1 MKLQFHGAARTV
13 TGSQVLLSVNGSS
26 VLLECGLYQGR
37 REEAYARNKTFAFA
51 PSTVDAVVLT
61 HSHMDHSGNLPN
73 LVSHGFGG
81 PIHATPA
88 TVDLCKLMLR
98 DSAYLQQRDIEWV
111 NRIRARRHEPPLEP
125 LYTIGEA
132 EACMDSFAA
141 GDYDTPIP
149 IAPGITVTLRE
160 GGHILGSASILLEI
174 EENGTL
180 RRVGFT
186 GDIGRPNM
194 PIIQDPN
201 LLRDLDVLI
210 MESTYG
216 NRQHAESDDIME
228 TLAGLVT
235 ETAQAGGKVIIPA
248 FAVGRT
254 QLLVYL
260 FHRLFN
266 DGRIPDLPIF
276 VDSPLALHATEVFRR
291 HAELFDRETRRIF
304 LEDKEDPFVFDRLK
318 YTESVEDSK
327 KLNGL
332 TYPHVIISSSGM
344 AEGGRILH
352 HLRNNI
358 GNHRNLVLFVGYAA
372 KETLARKMMDGERK
386 VKIFGEVHK
395 VRCRVEKLD
404 HFSAHA
410 DRGDL
415 LKYAGMTPPERLK
428 HIFLMHGELEQME
441 PLRHALRSQG
451 YANVHMPERD
461 EVFAL

>member
-1 MKLQFHGAARTV
+1 
-13 TGSQVLLSVNGSS
+13 
-26 VLLECGLYQGR
+26 
-37 REEAYARNKTFAFA
+37 
-51 PSTVDAVVLT
+51 
-61 HSHMDHSGNLPN
+61 
-73 LVSHGFGG
+73 
-81 PIHATPA
+81 
-88 TVDLCKLMLR
+88 MLR
-98 DSAYLQQRDIEWV
+98 DSAYLQQRDMEWV
-111 NRIRARRHEPPLEP
+111 NKIRARRHEPPLEP
-125 LYTIGEA
+125 LYTIPQA
-132 EACMDSFAA
+132 EACMNSFAA
-141 GDYDTPIP
+141 TDYDTPFT

-160 GGHILGSASILLEI
+160 GGHILGSAGILLEV
-174 EENGTL
+174 EEKGAT

-201 LLRDLDVLI
+201 LLRDLDILI

-216 NRQHAESDDIME
+216 NRTHADSDNVMDL
-228 TLAGLVT
+228 LAELVT
-235 ETAQAGGKVIIPA
+235 EAARTGGKVIIPA

-266 DGRIPDLPIF
+266 EGRMPDMPIF
-276 VDSPLALHATEVFRR
+276 VDSPLALHATHVFQK

-304 LEDKEDPFVFDRLK
+304 LHDKEDPFVFERLK
-318 YTESVEDSK
+318 YIETVEDSK

-332 TYPHVIISSSGM
+332 SYPHIIISSSGM

-352 HLRNNI
+352 HLRNTI

-372 KETLARKMMDGERK
+372 RETLARKMMDGERK
-386 VKIFGEVHK
+386 VKIFGEEHT
-395 VRCRVEKLD
+395 VRCRVATLD

-415 LKYAGMTPPERLK
+415 LKYVGMTPPERLND
-428 HIFLMHGELEQME
+428 IFLIHGEPEQME

-451 YANVHMPERD
+451 YGRVHMPEQD
-461 EVFAL
+461 EEYTL